1 MFYLETMKF
10 YILILGLLFGSLSLF
25 ADEKANLQQTID
37 HLIATVENSKCTFIR
52 NGSEHTPKE
61 AAEHMRKK
69 YDYYKKEIKTPS
81 DFINKCASKSE
92 LSGKPYMIKLPD
104 GKTVKCR
111 DWMDEELKRYRSG
124 A

>member
-1 MFYLETMKF
+1 MKRF
-10 YILILGLLFGSLSLF
+10 ILTVALIFGSLCAV
-25 ADEKANLQQTID
+25 ADEKSNLQQTIN
-37 HLIATVENSKCTFIR
+37 HLITTVESSKCTFIR

-111 DWMDEELKRYRSG
+111 DWMDEELKRY
-124 A
+124 